1 MGCSDEHGAL
11 HSVELM
17 KVLVIMWEMILIMDT
32 AEQLR
37 KVEKVE
43 PFGHSEAPKKNFR
56 QSLA

>member
-32 AEQLR
+32 AEQFR
-37 KVEKVE
+37 KVEKVDL
-43 PFGHSEAPKKNFR
+43 FGHSEAPKKN
-56 QSLA
+56 SDKV